1 MSDPRPSRPSAA
13 VVLLR
18 GHGDALETY
27 WVKRSD
33 AVRYMPGL
41 RAFPGGTANAEDAD
55 LEVEGIAPG
64 PERVA
69 RACAIREVFEETG
82 VLLAERVE
90 DFAGLDTAR
99 TRLLDGVARFPEL
112 AREHGW
118 RFRADVV
125 NPAGRWISPV
135 FAATRFETQFFVA
148 RAPTGQE
155 PSIRVG
161 ELAEGEWVH
170 PIAALAR
177 WHAGHETFAAPI
189 LYSMIALGEG
199 EEGVAERMALGPEA
213 SGKPVRRIEL
223 KWGIVLHPM
232 KTRPLPP
239 ATHTNAYLVGDRE
252 MALIDPGSGDV
263 DELRALFE
271 LIEMLGSNERAV
283 KVVLLTH
290 HHPDHIAGLDAV
302 RERLR
307 VPVGAHPET
316 AKRVRVDFAIDD
328 GQWITLVP
336 QDNAADW
343 SLRAIHTPGH
353 ARGHLCFYHPRTQ
366 SLFSGDH
373 VVGGA
378 GTVIVDPPE
387 GDMSDYL
394 ASLERLSGLGAETL
408 FPGHGAPQGAVARR
422 LAELIAHRRGRE
434 GKVLAA
440 LEPEPR
446 SLTELVERA
455 YADTPREL
463 WPYAE
468 RSLLAHLLK
477 LEREGRAASDGERWR
492 VVVAPAAPPRSSP
505 GA

>member
-1 MSDPRPSRPSAA
+1 VSDPRPSRPSAA

-33 AVRYMPGL
+33 AVRYMPGF
-41 RAFPGGTANAEDAD
+41 RAFPGGTANTEDAE
-55 LEVEGIAPG
+55 LEVDGLEPG
-64 PERVA
+64 PERIA
-69 RACAIREVFEETG
+69 RACAIREAFEETG
-82 VLLAERVE
+82 VLLADRPNAADLE
-90 DFAGLDTAR
+90 TPR
-99 TRLLDGVARFPEL
+99 TRLLEGAARFPDL

-118 RFRADVV
+118 RFRADAVI
-125 NPAGRWISPV
+125 PAGRWISPA

-148 RAPTGQE
+148 RLPEGQE
-155 PSIRVG
+155 PTVRVG

-177 WHAGHETFAAPI
+177 WYAGHETFAAPI

-199 EEGVAERMALGPEA
+199 EEGAAERMAHWPDA
-213 SGKPVRRIEL
+213 SGLPVRRIEL
-223 KWGIVLHPM
+223 KWGIVLQPM

-239 ATHTNAYLVGDRE
+239 ATHSNAYLVGDRE
-252 MALIDPGSGDV
+252 MALIDPGSGDP

-271 LIEMLGSNERAV
+271 LIDLLGQDGRAV
-283 KVVLLTH
+283 KLVLLTH
-290 HHPDHIAGLDAV
+290 HHPDHIGGLDAV

-316 AKRVRVDFAIDD
+316 ATRVRVDFSIDD

-353 ARGHLCFYHPRTQ
+353 ARGHLCFYHPRTR

-387 GDMSDYL
+387 GDMSDYI
-394 ASLERLSGLGAETL
+394 ASLERLSALGAETL
-408 FPGHGAPQGAVARR
+408 FPGHGSPQGAVARR

-434 GKVLAA
+434 EKVLAA

-446 SLTELVERA
+446 TLAELVERV

-468 RSLLAHLLK
+468 RSLLAHLIK
-477 LEREGRAASDGERWR
+477 LEREGRAARAGEKWR
-492 VVVAPAAPPRSSP
+492 AGAEPPLSP
-505 GA
+505 RRGA